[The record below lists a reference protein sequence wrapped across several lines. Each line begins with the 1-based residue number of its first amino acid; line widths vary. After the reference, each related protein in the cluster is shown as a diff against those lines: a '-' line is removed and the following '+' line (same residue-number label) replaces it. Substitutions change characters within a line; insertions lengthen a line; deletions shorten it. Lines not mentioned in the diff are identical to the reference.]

1 MVTHSSQMKTC
12 GPATSA
18 RTCSW
23 FLPQKEQRSSFLSF
37 DSSVN
42 CASNLG
48 SGAGYG
54 AKKDSSWPPCGAG
67 KAKTWMA
74 PDVRPAIDVAPK
86 AGFHLRMRTDM
97 LIAGILGTL
106 SVFLALLGFFVLEWS
121 PLVVALLAAVFVI
134 ADGYF
139 LFGIA
144 KLAKENQANKT
155 P

>member
-1 MVTHSSQMKTC
+1 
-12 GPATSA
+12 
-18 RTCSW
+18 
-23 FLPQKEQRSSFLSF
+23 
-37 DSSVN
+37 
-42 CASNLG
+42 
-48 SGAGYG
+48 
-54 AKKDSSWPPCGAG
+54 
-67 KAKTWMA
+67 MA

-144 KLAKENQANKT
+144 KLAKETQANKT